1 MILFS
6 SCWSNKS
13 DIEQA
18 SILSEVEIP
27 KNSLCLYSEHW
38 NLIHEIGDEYVFKIL
53 LKNREDFCKQL
64 ENSSYTKLTD
74 TIVVIRFC
82 PLGHSDT
89 VRNGYM
95 KYDECLKNYYY
106 DSDKGFFY
114 VRNIND

>member
-1 MILFS
+1 M
-6 SCWSNKS
+6 
-13 DIEQA
+13 
-18 SILSEVEIP
+18 
-27 KNSLCLYSEHW
+27 CLYSMHR
-38 NLIHEIGDEYVFKIL
+38 NVIHEISDEFVFKIL
-53 LKNREDFCKQL
+53 PKSREDFCKRL
-64 ENSSYTKLTD
+64 EKNSYTKLTD

-82 PLGHSDT
+82 PLGHTDT